1 MRARTAPPVHV
12 ITWRRA
18 AIAVVSAGVVVAG
31 ARVAFLLSDQT
42 MNAVALVGA
51 WVMLTLVA
59 GYVVARFRPAVG
71 AALLVGV
78 GIGAAVVALFA
89 GMGMMG

>member
-1 MRARTAPPVHV
+1 MRARTAPVHA

-18 AIAVVSAGVVVAG
+18 AIAVGSAGVVVAG
-31 ARVAFLLSDQT
+31 ARVAFLLSDQM

-51 WVMLTLVA
+51 WVMLALVA